1 MFFTYNKI
9 DGIQL
14 NMENSSI
21 SKAFS
26 IRRFVLK
33 MSLMKI
39 LTLNNVIYVVD
50 IRTNLVFSSLLNTYS
65 FKQSFKTRTGSAGRP
80 GTRPTRAWDRSGW
93 RQKLVWELARWN
105 PVNPAGRPGTRSTRS
120 NPGETRSIFFYILT
134 DIKRRRMLKKNE
146 AKLGQMKT

>member
-1 MFFTYNKI
+1 MFFTYNKT

-65 FKQSFKTRTGSAGRP
+65 FKQSFKRVLKPGPARRVDPGPSRP
-80 GTRPTRAWDRSGW
+80 GPGIGPGGG
-93 RQKLVWELARWN
+93 KN
-105 PVNPAGRPGTRSTRS
+105 PFGNWPGKTRSTRQVD
-120 NPGETRSIFFYILT
+120 PGPGPPGQFFLY
-134 DIKRRRMLKKNE
+134 
-146 AKLGQMKT
+146 